1 MYQMQSV
8 RAKKLSSPRPAA
20 LVKTVRRGPR
30 RARARTLDALGAAL
44 LRYLMR
50 KFAAPGLEFRGAPTP
65 VEDGW
70 ESFIVHFELQAPRP
84 LPPPLRG
91 PLTLRLLSSRQGIPR
106 GRREFAVQ
114 RCLRQLG
121 YRVPAPIC
129 WEESCAILGGPFLI
143 MEQVPGPTLLHHLLH
158 GPWHVL
164 EVARQMADMQLR
176 LHRLPTEHFPNSR
189 EPLLERSIVEMES
202 LIRRYRLTALAPG
215 IDWLRTHRP
224 QEPAAPVIVHLDF
237 HPLNL
242 IQRDGGDLVVLDWD
256 TADLGDPH
264 ADIATTLLL
273 LRHAPNEGKNLWE
286 RLLIDTGRSILAVA
300 YISICRRQMS
310 IDDAK
315 LAYYE
320 AWAILRRLVRYGN
333 LLRAGP
339 QTIGA
344 KPSLCKHLSRAHVET
359 LSRRF
364 QKLTGVALRLRSGPR
379 SRE

>member
-1 MYQMQSV
+1 MQSV
-8 RAKKLSSPRPAA
+8 RSKRMSNPRSAA
-20 LVKTVRRGPR
+20 LVETVRRSPGR
-30 RARARTLDALGAAL
+30 TRVRTLDALGASL
-44 LRYLMR
+44 IRYLMR
-50 KFAAPGLEFRGAPTP
+50 KFATPGLEFRVGLTP

-70 ESFIVHFELQAPRP
+70 ESFIFHFELQAPRP
-84 LPPPLRG
+84 LPAPLRG

-106 GRREFAVQ
+106 GRRQFAVQ

-121 YRVPAPIC
+121 YPVPAPIG

-143 MEQVPGPTLLHHLLH
+143 MEQIPGTTLLHHLLY
-158 GPWHVL
+158 GPWNVL
-164 EVARQMADMQLR
+164 QVAQQMADMQLR
-176 LHRLPTEHFPNSR
+176 LHRLPTETFPNSR
-189 EPLLERSIVEMES
+189 RPLLERSVAEMAS
-202 LIRRYRLTALAPG
+202 LIHRLRLSALAPG

-224 QEPAAPVIVHLDF
+224 QEPAVPVIVHLDF

-242 IQRDGGDLVVLDWD
+242 IQRDGRDLVVIDWD

-286 RLLIDTGRSILAVA
+286 RLLIDTGRSILATVYLA
-300 YISICRRQMS
+300 ICRRHMS

-320 AWAILRRLVRYGN
+320 AWAVLQRLVRYGK

-339 QTIGA
+339 QAIGA
-344 KPSLCKHLSRAHVET
+344 KPSLCKHLSRDHVET
-359 LSRRF
+359 LARRF
-364 QKLTGVALRLRSGPR
+364 QRLTGVALRLKNNSWN
-379 SRE
+379 SQAK